1 MSSVCLLS
9 IYITF
14 FSLLPFSSIDYLMAF
29 MLVFTAI
36 QSRYIL
42 GYFPSVSSL
51 WIISVGEFIEEE
63 ERFARKIAFGDF
75 IWRRKLY
82 RVLCSEANMD
92 GPQWMG

>member
-14 FSLLPFSSIDYLMAF
+14 FSLLPFSSIDYLMEF

-42 GYFPSVSSL
+42 GYFPSVPSL
-51 WIISVGEFIEEE
+51 QIIMVLGNLLKNKKDLLELFVGYDF
-63 ERFARKIAFGDF
+63 ERIFGGAKNSRKPNSKTIF
-75 IWRRKLY
+75 
-82 RVLCSEANMD
+82 C
-92 GPQWMG
+92 